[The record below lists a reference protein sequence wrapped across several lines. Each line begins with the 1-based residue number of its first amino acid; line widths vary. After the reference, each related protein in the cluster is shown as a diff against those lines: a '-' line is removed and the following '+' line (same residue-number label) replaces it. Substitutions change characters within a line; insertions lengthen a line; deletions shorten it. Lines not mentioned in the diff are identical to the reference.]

1 MKKQYK
7 NLADWKKQWL
17 QSTDLKALKK
27 SLNHIDKLYEE
38 VRNSIGRVLMSM
50 EMIEIQEI
58 LENRIEELTAHQKS
72 NKVAA

>member
-1 MKKQYK
+1 MKRQYK

-17 QSTDLKALKK
+17 RSTDLTGLRR

-38 VRNSIGRVLMSM
+38 VRSSIGRVLMSM

-58 LENRIEELTAHQKS
+58 LENRIDELTDQQKTT
-72 NKVAA
+72 KFAA

>member
-1 MKKQYK
+1 MKRQYK

-17 QSTDLKALKK
+17 HSSDLVALKQ

-38 VRNSIGRVLMSM
+38 VRSSIGRVLMSM

-58 LENRIEELTAHQKS
+58 LENRIEELTTQQKTT
-72 NKVAA
+72 KVAA

>member
-1 MKKQYK
+1 MKKQYH
-7 NLADWKKQWL
+7 NLAEWKKHWL
-17 QSTDLKALKK
+17 HSTDLKALKQ

-58 LENRIEELTAHQKS
+58 LENRIEELTSRQKS
-72 NKVAA
+72 AKVAA

>member
-1 MKKQYK
+1 MKRQYQ

-17 QSTDLKALKK
+17 HSTDLIALKM

-58 LENRIEELTAHQKS
+58 LENRIEQLTAQQKPT
-72 NKVAA
+72 KVAA